1 MSGRLGADSHA
12 TVQNTRLGI
21 WLMIATTVV
30 FAVQDGIS
38 RHLASEY
45 NVYMVVMIRFWFFAA
60 FVMALAARA
69 DGGIR
74 AATRTRFPL
83 LQITR
88 GVLLVTEVC
97 VMVLAF
103 VKLGLVESHAVFT
116 CYPLLIAA
124 LSGPI
129 LGEKVGWRRW
139 AAILIGF
146 LGVLIILQPGYAVF
160 SPWALVPLLS
170 ALLFAVYGLLT
181 RYVARGDSAS
191 VSFFWTGTAGAAA
204 MTLVGV
210 WFWEPMSGPDWGWMA
225 ALCCTAI
232 VGHWLLIKAFA
243 VAEASAIQPFAYLQL
258 VWASGIGLFLFGE
271 ELRTNVAIG
280 AGLVVA
286 AGIFTLW
293 RQRVRAQQDAHS

>member
-1 MSGRLGADSHA
+1 MTKLGADSNA
-12 TVQNTRLGI
+12 TAQNTRLGI

-38 RHLASEY
+38 RHLATEY

-60 FVMALAARA
+60 FVMLMATRGE
-69 DGGIR
+69 GGIR
-74 AATRTRFPL
+74 AAAKSRFPM

-88 GVLLVTEVC
+88 GVLLVAEVC
-97 VMVLAF
+97 VMVIAF
-103 VKLGLVESHAVFT
+103 VKLGLVEAHAVFT
-116 CYPLLIAA
+116 CYPLMIAA

-139 AAILIGF
+139 MAILIGF
-146 LGVLIILQPGYAVF
+146 VGVLIILQPGYAVF
-160 SPWALVPLLS
+160 SPWALVTLLS
-170 ALLFAVYGLLT
+170 AFLFAIYGLLT

-210 WFWEPMSGPDWGWMA
+210 WFWEPMTLADWGWMGT
-225 ALCCTAI
+225 LCCTAI
-232 VGHWLLIKAFA
+232 LGHWLLIRAFA

-258 VWASGIGLFLFGE
+258 VWASGIGLLLFDE
-271 ELRTNVAIG
+271 TLRTNVAIG

-293 RQRVRAQQDAHS
+293 RQRVRERQG